1 VSRARTLVVGEPVI
15 AQVTG
20 LARSGA
26 RPKIM
31 DQVRSLQKSPEPD
44 GQNRIPLKGPN
55 KLFRCRVGDYRL
67 IYAYDDQFLEL
78 LEVIHRKD
86 AYDDLEHL
94 EASRVDIT
102 DWTKTEFESTGP
114 DSENAGFTQLPKIG
128 TTLDP
133 NLPVPITKELLQRL
147 NVETVYHHPL
157 MQCRTLEDLCRCW
170 LPEDLRDW
178 VFDAVCD
185 PDPSW
190 LVQQK
195 QYVVEDLNE
204 LERVLSGEFVKFLL
218 KLDDEQSRIVE
229 EFSTRGGPAL
239 VTGGPGS
246 GKSIVAIYSA
256 QALLRKLQGE
266 GVSSPRILVTT
277 FTNALREAIRQEL
290 QEILGS
296 DLRYMTVKTLDQ
308 VAREIWI
315 SSAPPGQGK
324 RISIAQHQWPSVR
337 RRALEMV
344 KSGEWDQRFD
354 AVIVDEAQDLYP
366 DAFELALNLSSNPDL
381 LMVTADSDQTL
392 YDGRLSFSETDLS
405 NFNRWHL
412 STAHRTTRDIMR
424 AASFY
429 FTGEHSAQK
438 HSETEKYGFKPAHRL
453 VADTDREAQLISEYF
468 GWATLQHRTGYG
480 SCAVLVPSNQAGELV
495 AERLRS
501 KGLDA
506 RFMASNELDLTY
518 RNVKV
523 MTLHAAKGLEFTC
536 VAIAGFF
543 DASSWG
549 ASHQQ
554 LDRSRRVLYVGM
566 TRTMRM
572 LLFVQPANDYRPIF
586 SQIDPNLWNSREY
599 GLEPGSQEVEPA
611 AGN

>member
-1 VSRARTLVVGEPVI
+1 VSQARTLVIGEPVI
-15 AQVTG
+15 AQLTG
-20 LARSGA
+20 LERSGA
-26 RPKIM
+26 RTKIM
-31 DQVRSLQKSPEPD
+31 DQVRRLQKSPEPD
-44 GQNRIPLKGPN
+44 GQNRKPLKGPN
-55 KLFRCRVGDYRL
+55 KLLRCRVGDYRL

-78 LEVIHRKD
+78 LEVVHRKD
-86 AYDDLEHL
+86 AYEDLEQL
-94 EASRVDIT
+94 EASRVDT
-102 DWTKTEFESTGP
+102 SAWAGTEYESG
-114 DSENAGFTQLPKIG
+114 DAGHEDASFVQIPEVGKS
-128 TTLDP
+128 LDP
-133 NLPVPITKELLQRL
+133 ALPVPITKELLQRL

-157 MQCRTLEDLCRCW
+157 MQCSTLEELCRCW
-170 LPEDLRDW
+170 IPEDLRDW

-229 EFSTRGGPAL
+229 EFSARGGPAL

-246 GKSIVAIYSA
+246 GKSVVAIYSA
-256 QALLRKLQGE
+256 KALLRKLQAD

-308 VAREIWI
+308 VAREIWV
-315 SSAPPGQGK
+315 SSAPANQGT
-324 RISIAQHQWPSVR
+324 RVMISQNQWPSVR

-344 KSGEWDQRFD
+344 TSGEWRQRFD

-366 DAFELALNLSSNPDL
+366 DAFKLALQLSSKPEL

-392 YDGRLSFSETDLS
+392 YEGRLSFSETDLS
-405 NFNRWHL
+405 NFNHWHL

-429 FTGEHSAQK
+429 FTGEDSSQQQPD
-438 HSETEKYGFKPAHRL
+438 TEKYGFKPAHRL
-453 VADTDREAQLISEYF
+453 VADSDREAQLISEYF

-501 KGLDA
+501 KGIDA
-506 RFMASNELDLTY
+506 RFMKSNELDLTY

-536 VAIAGFF
+536 VAIAGLF

-549 ASHQQ
+549 SNNQH
-554 LDRSRRVLYVGM
+554 LERSRRVLYVGM
-566 TRTMRM
+566 TRAMRM
-572 LLFVQPANDYRPIF
+572 VLFVQPANDDRPIF
-586 SQIDPNLWNSREY
+586 SRIDSNLWNSREY
-599 GLEPGSQEVEPA
+599 GFEADDTEVGPA
-611 AGN
+611 AGD